1 MLTLHEMK
9 ITEEEI
15 VLHAVTHFFVHASPL
30 LLYSVAAIILALESC
45 GIPIA
50 NTTLLLLT
58 GALASMGHAN
68 IWILG
73 LFAFGGSLFGV
84 CMAYFIGMH
93 QGRSVLQR
101 VSQWFRLDPQHVELA
116 ERWFQRSGVWMVFA
130 GRIVPYV
137 RPFSGFPAGI
147 TRTPFLRFFVSA
159 ALGSFLWC
167 SAILYVGWSLGKRWD
182 LALDII
188 QAYTLPTIGVL
199 VALLVLYVLITY
211 RVKKI
216 LNDRLLAHVKGEDER
231 EDVSDRDLLHI

>member
-1 MLTLHEMK
+1 M
-9 ITEEEI
+9 EEEI
-15 VLHAVTHFFVHASPL
+15 VLHALMHFFAHASPL
-30 LLYSVAAIILALESC
+30 LLYSVVAVILALESC
-45 GIPIA
+45 GIPIV
-50 NTTLLLLT
+50 NTTLLLFA

-73 LFAFGGSLFGV
+73 LSAVGGSVFGV
-84 CMAYFIGMH
+84 TLAYLIGLR
-93 QGRSVLQR
+93 QGRGILQR
-101 VSQWFRLDPQHVELA
+101 ISLWFRLDPQHVEIA

-159 ALGSFLWC
+159 TLGSLVWC

-182 LALDII
+182 LALNVI
-188 QAYTLPTIGVL
+188 QTYTLPAVCVL
-199 VALLVLYVLITY
+199 VVLLVLYAVVTY

-216 LNDRLLAHVKGEDER
+216 LNNRLLAHVGGKDER
-231 EDVSDRDLLHI
+231 KNVSDRDLLHI